1 MTASRRQD
9 LIEELTSARAV
20 AVLRAN
26 GAANAATAAR
36 AILAGGVRAIEVTM
50 TVPDAYD
57 VMRQLTDDAEG
68 DSLILGAG
76 TVLTAEE
83 VDACVEAGAR
93 FIVSPTCC
101 PEVIARAKGHD
112 VVAIPGAMTPTEVLA
127 AWNHGADMVK
137 IFPAARL
144 GPEYLS
150 DLRGPLPDIPL
161 VPTGGIT
168 DENALAY
175 LDAGATLLCFGSW
188 LADRAAMAEG
198 RFDVLTERARR
209 IHDLIRNYEEA
220 HR

>member
-1 MTASRRQD
+1 MKGSRRQD

-26 GAANAATAAR
+26 GASSAAAAAR
-36 AILAGGVRAIEVTM
+36 AIVAGGVRAIEVTM
-50 TVPDAYD
+50 TVPDAYE
-57 VMRQLTDDAEG
+57 VMQQLAG
-68 DSLILGAG
+68 DGSLILGAG

-83 VDACVEAGAR
+83 VDACVKAGAR
-93 FIVSPTCC
+93 FIVSPACC
-101 PEVIARAKGHD
+101 PEVIARAKDHD

-168 DENALAY
+168 DQNALAY

-188 LADRAAMAEG
+188 LVDRESLAEG

-220 HR
+220 RR

>member
-1 MTASRRQD
+1 MKASWREE

-26 GAANAATAAR
+26 GARSAAAAAR
-36 AILAGGVRAIEVTM
+36 AIVAGGVRAIEVTM

-57 VMRQLTDDAEG
+57 AMRQLAG
-68 DSLILGAG
+68 DGSLILGAG

-83 VDACVEAGAR
+83 VDACVGAGAR

-101 PEVIARAKGHD
+101 PEVIARAKHHD

-144 GPEYLS
+144 GPEYLT

-168 DENALAY
+168 DRNALAY

-188 LADRAAMAEG
+188 LVDRESLAEG

-209 IHDLIRNYEEA
+209 IHDLIRDYEEA
-220 HR
+220 RR

>member
-1 MTASRRQD
+1 MTASRRQE
-9 LIEELTSARAV
+9 LIEQLTSARAV

-26 GAANAATAAR
+26 GAASAAAAAR
-36 AILAGGVRAIEVTM
+36 AIVAGGVRAIEITM

-57 VMRQLTDDAEG
+57 VMRQLAG
-68 DSLILGAG
+68 DGSLILGAG

-83 VDACVEAGAR
+83 VNACVEAGAR

-101 PEVIARAKGHD
+101 PEVIARAKDHD

-188 LADRAAMAEG
+188 LVDRESMAEG
-198 RFDVLTERARR
+198 RFNVLTERARK
-209 IHDLIRNYEEA
+209 IHDLIRDYEEA

>member
-1 MTASRRQD
+1 MTGSRRQD

-26 GAANAATAAR
+26 GAPSAAAAAR

-57 VMRQLTDDAEG
+57 VMRQLAESENDA
-68 DSLILGAG
+68 LILGAG
-76 TVLTAEE
+76 TVLVAEE

-101 PEVIARAKGHD
+101 PEVIARAKDHD

-168 DENALAY
+168 DQNALAY

-188 LADRAAMAEG
+188 LVDRESLAEG

-209 IHDLIRNYEEA
+209 IHDLIRDYEEA
-220 HR
+220 RR

>member
-1 MTASRRQD
+1 MTTSRRQD
-9 LIEELTSARAV
+9 LIDQLTSLRAI

-26 GAANAATAAR
+26 GASSAVAAAR

-50 TVPDAYD
+50 TVPDAYE
-57 VMRQLTDDAEG
+57 VMRQLAVTNESG
-68 DSLILGAG
+68 SLLGAG
-76 TVLTAEE
+76 TVLTAKE
-83 VDACVEAGAR
+83 VEACVEAGAR

-101 PEVIARAKGHD
+101 PEVIAHAKACD

-144 GPEYLS
+144 GPEFLS

-188 LADRAAMAEG
+188 LVDRESMAEG
-198 RFDVLTERARR
+198 RFDILTERARR
-209 IHDLIRNYEEA
+209 IHDLVREYEEA
-220 HR
+220 HQ

>member
-26 GAANAATAAR
+26 GAPSAAAAAR
-36 AILAGGVRAIEVTM
+36 AIVAGGVRAIEVTM

-57 VMRQLTDDAEG
+57 VIRQLAG
-68 DSLILGAG
+68 DGSLILGAG
-76 TVLTAEE
+76 TVLTTEE
-83 VDACVEAGAR
+83 VDASVEAGAR

-101 PEVIARAKGHD
+101 PEVIARAKDHD

-168 DENALAY
+168 DQNALAY

-188 LADRAAMAEG
+188 LVDRESLAEG

-209 IHDLIRNYEEA
+209 IHDLMRDYEEA
-220 HR
+220 QR

>member
-1 MTASRRQD
+1 MKSSRREE

-26 GAANAATAAR
+26 GAPSAAAAAR
-36 AILAGGVRAIEVTM
+36 AVVAGSVRVIEVTM

-57 VMRQLTDDAEG
+57 VMRQLAG
-68 DSLILGAG
+68 DGSLILGAG

-101 PEVIARAKGHD
+101 PEVIARAKDHD

-144 GPEYLS
+144 GPEFLS
-150 DLRGPLPDIPL
+150 DLKGPLPDIPL

-168 DENALAY
+168 DKNAIAY
-175 LDAGATLLCFGSW
+175 LEAGAALLCFGSW
-188 LADRAAMAEG
+188 LVDRQSLAEG

-209 IHDLIRNYEEA
+209 IHDLIRDYEQA
-220 HR
+220 RR

>member
-9 LIEELTSARAV
+9 LIEELTNARAV

-26 GAANAATAAR
+26 GAPRAAAAAR
-36 AILAGGVRAIEVTM
+36 AIVAGGVRAIEVTM

-57 VMRQLTDDAEG
+57 VMRQLAG
-68 DSLILGAG
+68 DGSLILGAG

-101 PEVIARAKGHD
+101 PEVIARAKDHD

-168 DENALAY
+168 DENALTY
-175 LDAGATLLCFGSW
+175 LGAGATLLCFGSW
-188 LADRAAMAEG
+188 LVDRESMAEG

-209 IHDLIRNYEEA
+209 IHDLIRDYEDA
-220 HR
+220 QR

>member
-1 MTASRRQD
+1 MTGSRRQD

-26 GAANAATAAR
+26 GAPRAAAAAR

-57 VMRQLTDDAEG
+57 VMRQLAG
-68 DSLILGAG
+68 DGSLILGAG

-101 PEVIARAKGHD
+101 PEVIARAKDHD

-137 IFPAARL
+137 VFPAARL

-168 DENALAY
+168 DENALTY

-188 LADRAAMAEG
+188 LVDRESMAEG

-209 IHDLIRNYEEA
+209 IHDLIRDYEDA
-220 HR
+220 QR

>member
-1 MTASRRQD
+1 MTASRRQE
-9 LIEELTSARAV
+9 LIEQLTSARAV

-26 GAANAATAAR
+26 GAASAAAAAR
-36 AILAGGVRAIEVTM
+36 AIVAGGVRAIEITM

-57 VMRQLTDDAEG
+57 VMRQLAG
-68 DSLILGAG
+68 DGSLILGAG

-101 PEVIARAKGHD
+101 PGVIARAKDHD

-188 LADRAAMAEG
+188 LVDRESMAEG
-198 RFDVLTERARR
+198 RFDVLTERARK
-209 IHDLIRNYEEA
+209 IHDLIRDYEEA

>member
-1 MTASRRQD
+1 MTGSRRQD

-26 GAANAATAAR
+26 GAPSAAAAAR

-57 VMRQLTDDAEG
+57 VIRQLAG
-68 DSLILGAG
+68 DSSLILGAG

-83 VDACVEAGAR
+83 VDACVDAGAR

-101 PEVIARAKGHD
+101 PEVIARAKDHD

-137 IFPAARL
+137 VFPAARL

-150 DLRGPLPDIPL
+150 DLRGPLPHIPL

-175 LDAGATLLCFGSW
+175 LKAGATLLCFGSW
-188 LADRAAMAEG
+188 LVDRNSMAEG
-198 RFDVLTERARR
+198 KFDVLTDRARR
-209 IHDLIRNYEEA
+209 IHDLIRKYEEIQ
-220 HR
+220 R

>member
-26 GAANAATAAR
+26 GAPSAAAAGR
-36 AILAGGVRAIEVTM
+36 AIVAGGVRAIEVTM

-57 VMRQLTDDAEG
+57 VMRQLAGD

-83 VDACVEAGAR
+83 VDACVAAGAR

-101 PEVIARAKGHD
+101 PEVIARAKDHD

-168 DENALAY
+168 DQNALAY

-188 LADRAAMAEG
+188 LVDRESLAEG
-198 RFDVLTERARR
+198 RFDVLTERARK
-209 IHDLIRNYEEA
+209 IHDLIRDHEEA
-220 HR
+220 QR

>member
-1 MTASRRQD
+1 MKGSRRQD

-26 GAANAATAAR
+26 GASSAAAAAR
-36 AILAGGVRAIEVTM
+36 AIVAGGVRAIEVTM
-50 TVPDAYD
+50 TVPDAYE
-57 VMRQLTDDAEG
+57 VMQQLAG
-68 DSLILGAG
+68 DGSLILGAG

-101 PEVIARAKGHD
+101 PEVIARAKDHD

-168 DENALAY
+168 DQNALAY

-209 IHDLIRNYEEA
+209 IHDLIHNYEEA
-220 HR
+220 RR